1 MKNLNFYIAY
11 LLTKHECVIIPG
23 LGAFIASAL
32 EADVIKQAGLLCP
45 PAQTLG
51 FNAEIKHNDGL
62 LTNAVAKGEK
72 IPYKEACLQIA
83 RQVDLL
89 NNQLFAQKSV
99 LIPWIGQLSLLPE
112 HKIVF
117 TPSINL
123 SCNATHFGLNNFYLP
138 TLQELNEA
146 VEILPVSSRK
156 ETVNVPIIRK
166 AIRWY
171 GSVAAAALALFLI
184 SMPLNEHMKSNPQQA
199 GFVHWST
206 LPVKT
211 DVVEEISTE
220 IDSTI
225 LMKEVVEGA
234 VVEEPVVDITF
245 YYIVIASLPT
255 RDLAEQQVGVFHRE
269 GFSMAAVVSN
279 QDRHRIYVN
288 KFVNK
293 SEAETFL
300 REFRYQ
306 YPRHGDAWLLSQAG
320 VS

>member
-23 LGAFIASAL
+23 LGAFIASTL
-32 EADVIKQAGLLCP
+32 DADAIKQAGLFCP

-62 LTNAVAKGEK
+62 LANVVAKGEK

-89 NNQLFAQKSV
+89 NNQLFVQRSV
-99 LIPWIGQLSLLPE
+99 SIPWIGQLSLSLE

-117 TPSINL
+117 TPSIHL
-123 SCNATHFGLNNFYLP
+123 SCNAAHLGFNNFYLP
-138 TLQELNEA
+138 TLQEINESN
-146 VEILPVSSRK
+146 EILPVPPRK
-156 ETVNVPIIRK
+156 ETVYVPITRK
-166 AIRWY
+166 AMRWY

-184 SMPLNEHMKSNPQQA
+184 SMPLNKHSKSNIQQA
-199 GFVHWST
+199 GFVSLPT

-211 DVVEEISTE
+211 SVVEEISTE
-220 IDSTI
+220 PDSTI
-225 LMKEVVEGA
+225 LLNEVVEIA
-234 VVEEPVVDITF
+234 VIEQPVVDTKF

-255 RDLAEQQVGVFHRE
+255 RDLAEQQAEVFHRN
-269 GFSMAAVVSN
+269 GFSMAAVVSSQN
-279 QDRHRIYVN
+279 RHRIYVN
-288 KFVNK
+288 KFARK

-300 REFRYQ
+300 SEFRYQ
-306 YPRHGDAWLLSQAG
+306 YPKYGDAWLLNQ
-320 VS
+320 